1 MDGEFGVTFPT
12 NHVELES
19 PQINGM
25 VGYSSSPNM
34 FGSLPTVPE
43 PEDTEMQ

>member
-1 MDGEFGVTFPT
+1 MEDGEFGVSFPT

-25 VGYSSSPNM
+25 VGYPSPEM
-34 FGSLPTVPE
+34 FGNLPTVPE
-43 PEDTEMQ
+43 PDGPEAN

>member
-1 MDGEFGVTFPT
+1 MDGEFGVAFPA

-25 VGYSSSPNM
+25 VGHSPEM
-34 FGSLPTVPE
+34 FGSLPTVQE
-43 PEDTEMQ
+43 PEDTEMS